1 MVFWDTIIIVTRHSK
16 MQKKKA
22 HFEESKQATRLSY
35 GRNVKMVKV
44 DKKCPPSFND
54 SGRQHLGT
62 HRQYKQRASD

>member
-1 MVFWDTIIIVTRHSK
+1 